1 MKVAGTNMDLAKS
14 AATAEREV
22 ELKLEIDPEHA
33 GRLASIGLLRGC
45 EPRRR
50 RQLTVYYDRADA
62 LLEERG
68 FTLRVRQIADG
79 FVQTVKPASESAGL
93 VARAEYEVRVG
104 SIEPDARA
112 LAGTPLAELA
122 AAGELDDLVP
132 TMRSEMDRTIWRF
145 EAGGSRIQIDFDQ
158 GEIEAGGRS
167 ERFTELELELVSGD
181 PPCLF
186 FAAKQI
192 ADLVP
197 VRLGVLTK
205 AERGARLASGA
216 HKKIVKA
223 ANVAVD
229 PAMTIAEAF
238 EVIVHACLRQYR
250 LNEPLVI
257 RRRKM
262 EALHQA
268 RVAMRRLRSAL
279 TLFKP
284 AIRDAEYEYL
294 RAELRWF
301 TAQLG
306 DARNLDVFLQ
316 RDLPEAERAAL
327 SARREQAYDH
337 LIGVMDSRRFRMLVL
352 ELAQWTAFG
361 PWRSSKLARK
371 AVRGFAGDRLD
382 RLWGSI
388 SDAGRHLADL
398 SEHDRHE
405 LRIQVKKMRYAIEFL
420 SGLYPPARQVQER
433 FGEAVEELQE
443 SLGKLN
449 DLAVARTLVDAG
461 APGDDWLIGEPEERL
476 HLREAERA
484 FRELAAVG
492 PFWRLPFA

>member
-1 MKVAGTNMDLAKS
+1 MKVATSNMDLRRN
-14 AATAEREV
+14 AAREV
-22 ELKLEIDPEHA
+22 ELKLEIDQADADRVATVGLVRDAKPRSRRQVTIYYDTS
-33 GRLASIGLLRGC
+33 GGLL
-45 EPRRR
+45 E
-50 RQLTVYYDRADA
+50 Q
-62 LLEERG
+62 RG
-68 FTLRVRQIADG
+68 FTLRVRHADDS

-93 VARAEYEVRVG
+93 VSRHEYEMPVG
-104 SIEPDARA
+104 SLEPDLPA
-112 LAGTPLAELA
+112 LADTPLSGLA
-122 AAGELDDLVP
+122 SNGKLNKLIP
-132 TMRSEMDRTIWRF
+132 TMRSETHRTIWRV
-145 EAGGSRIQIDFDQ
+145 EVGGSVIQLDFDR
-158 GEIEAGGRS
+158 GEIAAGDRTQ
-167 ERFTELELELVSGD
+167 RFTELELELVSGE
-181 PPCLF
+181 PSCLF

-192 ADLVP
+192 ADQIP

-238 EVIVHACLRQYR
+238 EVIVHACVRQYR
-250 LNEPLVI
+250 LNEPLVTG
-257 RRRKM
+257 RRKM

-268 RVAMRRLRSAL
+268 RVSMRRLRSAH

-316 RDLPEAERAAL
+316 RDLPKAERAAL

-371 AVRGFAGDRLD
+371 PVRGFAGDRLD

-420 SGLYPPARQVQER
+420 SGLYPSARQAQER

-461 APGDDWLIGEPEERL
+461 APVDDWLIDEPEERL

>member
-1 MKVAGTNMDLAKS
+1 MNASENRPAPQQ
-14 AATAEREV
+14 EI
-22 ELKLEIDPEHA
+22 ELKLEIDPA
-33 GRLASIGLLRGC
+33 DASSLRSIGLLRDR
-45 EPRRR
+45 EARSR
-50 RQLTVYYDRADA
+50 RQLTVYYDRTDG
-62 LLEERG
+62 LLEKRG
-68 FTLRVRQIADG
+68 FTLRVRQAGDG
-79 FVQTVKPASESAGL
+79 FVQTVKPISGAAGL
-93 VARAEYEVRVG
+93 VSRAEYEAPVA
-104 SIEPDARA
+104 SITPDPDA
-112 LAGTPLAELA
+112 LGNTPLAELA
-122 AAGELDDLVP
+122 AAGELARLEP
-132 TMRSEMDRTIWRF
+132 TMRSEMNRTVWQL
-145 EAGGSRIQIDFDQ
+145 EVGGSRVQLDFDE
-158 GEIEAGGRS
+158 GEIEAGKRS
-167 ERFTELELELVSGD
+167 ERFTELELELIAGD
-181 PPCLF
+181 PSCLF
-186 FAAKQI
+186 YAAKQI
-192 ADLVP
+192 ADLIP

-229 PAMTIAEAF
+229 PAMTIGEAF
-238 EVIVHACLRQYR
+238 EVIVHACIRQYR

-268 RVAMRRLRSAL
+268 RVSMRRLRSAL

-294 RAELRWF
+294 RGELRWF

-327 SARREQAYDH
+327 SDRREAAYGH
-337 LIGVMDSRRFRMLVL
+337 LTQVMDSRRFRLLML

-371 AVRGFAGDRLD
+371 PVRAFAGDRLD
-382 RLWGSI
+382 RLWASI
-388 SDAGRHLADL
+388 SQSGRHLADL
-398 SEHDRHE
+398 SEYDRHE
-405 LRIQVKKMRYAIEFL
+405 LRIQVKKMRYAMEFL
-420 SGLYPPARQVQER
+420 SGLYPSARQAQER

-461 APGDDWLIGEPEERL
+461 APGDEWLIGEPEERL

-484 FRELAAVG
+484 FRELASVG